1 MQAFDCK
8 VNSLQEMPAKAA
20 ILTSHTKVKFTHKIR
35 ILCPWS
41 IPETHPVYFLVI

>member
-8 VNSLQEMPAKAA
+8 VNSLGEMPAKAA
-20 ILTSHTKVKFTHKIR
+20 ILTSHTKVKFIHKIS

-41 IPETHPVYFLVI
+41 IPEPHPVYFLVI